1 MAFLRGRLH
10 RYCGPA
16 AAKRLLQQVVRAR
29 TATAE
34 AAASPVTAANDT
46 PLHSSSQTAS
56 TAAGATRQV
65 DVLDLKFND
74 PVASFK
80 SKTMTELVRA
90 YVVYQL
96 CSIEFLVENNMRV
109 SVASLGRRT
118 FRGMS
123 LIDSAVLQTKANGAE
138 SCGNLWMISRPTPKN
153 YLPCDA

>member
-10 RYCGPA
+10 RCCANGGP

-34 AAASPVTAANDT
+34 AATTTPVTSSGD
-46 PLHSSSQTAS
+46 PLHQTQLAQTAS
-56 TAAGATRQV
+56 TAAGATRQI
-65 DVLDLKFND
+65 DPLDLKFND

-109 SVASLGRRT
+109 SWTGRRMLE
-118 FRGMS
+118 GMS
-123 LIDSAVLQTKANGAE
+123 WPLACSI
-138 SCGNLWMISRPTPKN
+138 
-153 YLPCDA
+153 